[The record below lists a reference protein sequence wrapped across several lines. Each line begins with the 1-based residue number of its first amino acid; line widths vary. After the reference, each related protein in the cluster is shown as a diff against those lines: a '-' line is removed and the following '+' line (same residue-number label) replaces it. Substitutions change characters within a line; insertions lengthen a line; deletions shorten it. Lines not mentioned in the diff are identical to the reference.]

1 MLSTQENGE
10 LLSHLLTL
18 RRDRLLEPL
27 MLNFLRQVAPNL
39 ASGSA

>member
-1 MLSTQENGE
+1 MLSMQENGE

-18 RRDRLLEPL
+18 RRDSLLEQL

-39 ASGSA
+39 ASDSA